1 MSNEELVEK
10 LEILKHLIEWEH
22 SLDYVVALDEA
33 IRRLKADGQSEEV
46 DGRTS

>member
-1 MSNEELVEK
+1 MSNKELVEK
-10 LEILKHLIEWEH
+10 LEVLKHLIEWGH

-33 IRRLKADGQSEEV
+33 IRRLKADGQGEEV